1 MVGGGIVGASVPYW
15 LAKMGWSDSI
25 LLERRELTLGSTWHA
40 AGNNAVGLLGK
51 DHQHLTP
58 RKLLAKYHSPVVARP
73 MQRNFFSV
81 KIRHRKSLQTCFLI
95 VVASFLT
102 LPGSLQSEEVHQN
115 LDALNPLAAFR
126 DCDLCPEMI
135 VMPTGSFMMG
145 AIPGESRNPWGIT
158 GPVDQKGKVP
168 RVRPPDKIN
177 IIPNEHPRHR
187 VDMDIPYA
195 IARNETTHAE
205 WMACVDDGGCTHVPD
220 HRVLMP
226 GGYKPLGPD
235 HPVINVSYLDTL
247 EYVAWLN
254 LMAGEEVYRLP
265 TEAEWEYAAR
275 AGTETPF
282 AQGEELT
289 ADQANFSRRS
299 TEHVLGRGQEPRV
312 SVPELVDRYSPV
324 PVNELDAANAWGVRH
339 MSGNVFELTQ
349 SCWSDAHLDLSSD
362 SAYLADAKSQGS
374 CRRVGKGGAYSTA
387 MDAIRP
393 AARVRP
399 TEDFRRDSLGFR
411 VIRELNN
418 VGDM

>member
-1 MVGGGIVGASVPYW
+1 MMR
-15 LAKMGWSDSI
+15 LRKD
-25 LLERRELTLGSTWHA
+25 LRTCL
-40 AGNNAVGLLGK
+40 AVGFAVLAMLSGTVQA
-51 DHQHLTP
+51 DEP
-58 RKLLAKYHSPVVARP
+58 RRDIGT
-73 MQRNFFSV
+73 F
-81 KIRHRKSLQTCFLI
+81 
-95 VVASFLT
+95 
-102 LPGSLQSEEVHQN
+102 G
-115 LDALNPLAAFR
+115 PLEIFK

-135 VMPTGSFMMG
+135 VMPPGSFMMG
-145 AIPGESRNPWGIT
+145 AIPGESRNPFDIT

-168 RVRPPDKIN
+168 RVRTPDEIN

-187 VDMDIPYA
+187 VDMDIRYA

-226 GGYKPLGPD
+226 GGYKALGPD

-254 LMAGEEVYRLP
+254 LMAGEDVYRLP

-299 TEHVLGRGQEPRV
+299 TEHVLGRGQDPRV
-312 SVPELVDRYSPV
+312 SLPELVDRYSPV
-324 PVNELDAANAWGVRH
+324 PVNELDAANGWGVRH
-339 MSGNVFELTQ
+339 MSGNIFELTQ
-349 SCWSDAHLDLSSD
+349 SCWSDGHLGLASD
-362 SAYLADAKSQGS
+362 SAYLADAESQGS

-387 MDAIRP
+387 LDGLRP

-399 TEDFRRDSLGFR
+399 TEDYRRDSLGFR
-411 VIRELNN
+411 VVRDLK
-418 VGDM
+418 